1 MVADDGSTHTDNS
14 SKAPRFQEHNFK
26 VWKKFFIS
34 FLMRM
39 NRAHQVLIN
48 SYPQTIQDIDPNTPP
63 SQTAMT
69 SAQAKKL
76 TKAQQDWET
85 RNEVAYSYLMEVC
98 NAHDKAST
106 IAALYEG
113 SNAKELLEIL
123 EERFLNIEKNTVQ
136 AELTKFNSMEI
147 ASFQDG
153 PGFIDAI
160 EKQAKVLET
169 LGKPVTD
176 DDKLTRL
183 KEGLCDRRYMQLV
196 HSMYTTPSLTYAT
209 ACSLVKGYANTSFGK
224 KAMRQASGN
233 VEASREDGAN
243 IAETNNKAYNAKR
256 QKVRCKKC
264 NRLGHYAKE
273 CRSPQHITKD
283 RHKKRYTQGRGDKF
297 TPKCAACDKSGHK
310 TKDCRLLE
318 AFKKDKNKKRV
329 ADSISER
336 RPLYNKKNK

>member
-1 MVADDGSTHTDNS
+1 M
-14 SKAPRFQEHNFK
+14 
-26 VWKKFFIS
+26 
-34 FLMRM
+34 
-39 NRAHQVLIN
+39 
-48 SYPQTIQDIDPNTPP
+48 
-63 SQTAMT
+63 
-69 SAQAKKL
+69 
-76 TKAQQDWET
+76 
-85 RNEVAYSYLMEVC
+85 MEVC

-243 IAETNNKAYNAKR
+243 IAETHNKAYNAK
-256 QKVRCKKC
+256 
-264 NRLGHYAKE
+264 
-273 CRSPQHITKD
+273 
-283 RHKKRYTQGRGDKF
+283 
-297 TPKCAACDKSGHK
+297 K
-310 TKDCRLLE
+310 TKS
-318 AFKKDKNKKRV
+318 KMQKM
-329 ADSISER
+329 
-336 RPLYNKKNK
+336 